1 MPPLGHYQRLEG
13 VAGCPLNVEWME
25 HVTDAQ
31 YVAGVSAEY
40 RGSLARIFITSSTK
54 GLGRAAARSLLDE
67 RHEVVLHARST
78 ERTSTLAEAAGS

>member
-1 MPPLGHYQRLEG
+1 M
-13 VAGCPLNVEWME
+13 
-25 HVTDAQ
+25 
-31 YVAGVSAEY
+31 
-40 RGSLARIFITSSTK
+40 ARIFITGSTE